1 MDPDKTTLIDANTE
15 FQGKIT
21 GKDARILGRFR
32 GDIELSGRLATGEG
46 SLVEARVKAD
56 TAEIAGEF
64 VGELHV
70 RSLLLTEKARVDGT
84 VQAEKLAVREGAF
97 FQAAVNSGV
106 TQPRPAEHRPEL
118 RPSLA
123 TGR

>member
-21 GKDARILGRFR
+21 GKDAHILGRFR
-32 GDIELSGRLATGEG
+32 GDIELSGRLVTGE
-46 SLVEARVKAD
+46 SSQIEARVKAD
-56 TAEIAGEF
+56 AAEISGQF

-70 RSLLLTEKARVDGT
+70 RSLVLTEKAKVDGT
-84 VQAEKLAVREGAF
+84 VQAERLSVREGAF
-97 FQAAVNSGV
+97 FQAAVNSGG
-106 TQPRPAEHRPEL
+106 TQPRPAEHRPA
-118 RPSLA
+118 LA